1 MLGKDETSRRLL
13 SVQDL
18 DPERWKPMYY
28 QVTIDVPVAADGRGV
43 GSINT
48 NNQAFVLV
56 RVGHTILGNT
66 MDPET
71 SGLYNDG
78 QYVIKWA
85 DEQRNY
91 SDVPV
96 QANLAFGP
104 HIEGAQR
111 RLPYPVMYAGNHTIT
126 FEVTNLYTRV
136 LTPVSENFRVAILLD
151 GLADWGTLK
160 GMR

>member
-1 MLGKDETSRRLL
+1 MGENESSRRLL

-18 DPERWKPMYY
+18 DPERWKPMFY
-28 QVTIDVPVAADGRGV
+28 QVTIDVPVLADGRGT
-43 GSINT
+43 GTINT

-78 QYVIKWA
+78 QYLIQWK

-91 SDVPV
+91 SDVPL

-111 RLPYPVMYAGNHTIT
+111 RLAYPVMYSGNHTIT
-126 FEVTNLYTRV
+126 FEVTNYYTRV
-136 LTPVSENFRVAILLD
+136 LTPPAENFQVAIIVE
-151 GLADWGTLK
+151 GLADWKTLK
-160 GMR
+160 GSR